1 MDTAFVLQTPGRW
14 LEHHGDRNASAGI
27 GRVTQVI
34 ATVDVID
41 IDVIRVV
48 PARWPRLNK
57 SKPIATVLEARISA
71 DQPWAADAEFMLAP
85 KVGTETI
92 VRDPTSAPGTES
104 QCRLGSLSPLLI
116 RSSLSVLLSLL
127 TLLLSSL
134 LLFVLVQLLSVLLL
148 LLFVLVLLLG
158 VLLLLLFVLVLLLGV
173 LLLLLFVLVLLLGCC
188 CCCCLFWFCC
198 WACCC
203 CSGFADVFCCCFSG
217 LAC

>member
-1 MDTAFVLQTPGRW
+1 MYRYGFRSPTPGRW

-27 GRVTQVI
+27 GRVAQVI
-34 ATVDVID
+34 ATIDVID

-48 PARWPRLNK
+48 PARGPRLNK
-57 SKPIATVLEARISA
+57 SKPIATVLETRISA

-92 VRDPTSAPGTES
+92 VRDPTCAPGTES
-104 QCRLGSLSPLLI
+104 QCRLGSLFLFLI

-134 LLFVLVQLLSVLLL
+134 LLFVLVLLLGALLL

-158 VLLLLLFVLVLLLGV
+158 ALLMPLFVLVLLLGMLLLFRPCGLV
-173 LLLLLFVLVLLLGCC
+173 LLLLFRPSLLILFSFVLLLILPCVS
-188 CCCCLFWFCC
+188 W
-198 WACCC
+198 
-203 CSGFADVFCCCFSG
+203 SGNSKK
-217 LAC
+217 